1 MSTRSMSLRAAV
13 ARSANGDRL
22 GYHGTRDDQGRIV
35 RVAGSVV
42 GIRGLARA
50 RLNDV
55 VLIGDGRLPGE
66 IIRLTGDVAVAQ
78 VYEPV
83 NGLRA
88 GDPVTATGQPLSVEL
103 GPGLLGSIVDGTARP
118 LAALA
123 GGDYAQPFLARGA
136 SLPTLDRGRSFEFRP
151 AVAVG
156 QQAAEGDALGSVPEI
171 GGHDHVIL
179 VPPGVSGTVTAVRPG
194 PATVT
199 GAVAEIDGVPVPMR
213 QYWPVRQPRPVA
225 SRLDA
230 TQPLVTGQ
238 RVIDTLFPVA
248 RGGTAAIPGGFGT
261 GKTVLEQQVAK
272 WADADLVVYVGCGE
286 RGNELAEVLEEF
298 PRLPDPRTGGS
309 LMDRTV
315 IVANTSNMSVAAREA
330 SIYTGV
336 TIAEYFRDQGRH
348 VALLTDSTS
357 RWGEAL
363 REISS
368 RLEEMPAEEGYP
380 AYLASRIAGFYER
393 AGSVVCT
400 GSDRRTGS
408 VTIIG
413 AVSPPSGDF
422 SEPITQHTLRMTG
435 TFWALDRDLARA
447 RHFPAVD
454 WRRSYTLY
462 RLAGWFS
469 GDVAESWPRQRDWAL
484 DILQQ
489 ETSLLEIVQLLG
501 ADTLPARQQ
510 VVLRTGQLLRE
521 DFLRQSSFDDTDA
534 YCSLGKQHAM
544 LSVIMAAHQAMT
556 VAVSHGAAVAAVTG
570 APVLSEVAKMR
581 AWPAGE
587 SVRRAEALA
596 REITGSF
603 SVLEGEEQ
611 WSAAGSLPSSIARQ
625 TPSPARCSPPTR

>member
-1 MSTRSMSLRAAV
+1 MSTRSAPLKAAV
-13 ARSANGDRL
+13 TQSANGDR
-22 GYHGTRDDQGRIV
+22 HGVRGTPGGHGAIV

-42 GIRGLARA
+42 AVRGLEHA

-55 VLIGDGRLPGE
+55 MLIGDRRLPGE
-66 IIRLTGDVAVAQ
+66 IIRLAGEIAVAQ
-78 VYEPV
+78 VYEPAD
-83 NGLRA
+83 GLRA

-123 GGDYAQPFLARGA
+123 GSDYAQPFLARGV
-136 SLPTLDRGRSFEFRP
+136 SLPTLDRDRVFEFRP
-151 AVAVG
+151 AVGAG
-156 QQAAEGDALGSVPEI
+156 QYVSEGDELGRVQEA
-171 GGHDHVIL
+171 GGHDHLIL

-199 GAVAEIDGVPVPMR
+199 DAVVDIDHEPVPMLR
-213 QYWPVRQPRPVA
+213 YWPVRQPRPAA
-225 SRLDA
+225 SRLDINR
-230 TQPLVTGQ
+230 PLVTGQ

-248 RGGTAAIPGGFGT
+248 RGGTAAIPGSFGT

-272 WADADLVVYVGCGE
+272 WADADVVVYVGCGE

-298 PRLPDPRTGGS
+298 PRLTDPRTGGS

-336 TIAEYFRDQGRH
+336 TIAEYYRDQGRH
-348 VALLTDSTS
+348 VALLADSTS

-393 AGSVVCT
+393 AGTVACA
-400 GSDRRTGS
+400 GIGGRTGS

-413 AVSPPSGDF
+413 AVSPPGGDF

-462 RLAGWFS
+462 PLAGWFR
-469 GDVAESWPRQRDWAL
+469 DNVAESWPEQRDWAL

-501 ADTLPARQQ
+501 ADTLPAQQQ

-521 DFLRQSSFDDTDA
+521 HFLQQSSFDETDA
-534 YCSLGKQHAM
+534 YCPPEKQHAM
-544 LSVIMAAHQAMT
+544 LSVIKAAHHAMND
-556 VAVSHGAAVAAVTG
+556 AAGNGTHAAAATG
-570 APVLSEVAKMR
+570 ARVLDGIAAMR

-587 SVRRAEALA
+587 SARRAEALA
-596 REITGSF
+596 HQITGNLSIMK
-603 SVLEGEEQ
+603 GDEQ
-611 WSAAGSLPSSIARQ
+611 WPAASSLPSSTA
-625 TPSPARCSPPTR
+625 P

>member
-1 MSTRSMSLRAAV
+1 MSNRSSPRTPVAV
-13 ARSANGDRL
+13 LAANGDP
-22 GYHGTRDDQGRIV
+22 HGDQGQVV
-35 RVAGSVV
+35 RVAGSVI
-42 GIRGLARA
+42 GIRGLRRA

-55 VLIGDGRLPGE
+55 VLIGDRRLPGE
-66 IIRLTGDVAVAQ
+66 IIRLVGEVAVAQ
-78 VYEPV
+78 VYESA
-83 NGLRA
+83 NGLGA
-88 GDPVTATGQPLSVEL
+88 GDPVAATGRPLSVEL

-123 GGDYAQPFLARGA
+123 GSDYARPFLARGV
-136 SLPTLDRGRSFEFRP
+136 SLPTLDRDRSFEFRP
-151 AVAVG
+151 AVEVG
-156 QQAAEGDALGSVPEI
+156 QQVAEGDVLGSVPET
-171 GGHDHVIL
+171 GGHDHLIL
-179 VPPGVSGTVTAVRPG
+179 VPPGISGTVTAVRPG

-199 GAVAEIDGVPVPMR
+199 DAVAEVDGAAVPMLR
-213 QYWPVRQPRPVA
+213 HWPVRQPRPVA
-225 SRLDA
+225 GRLDA
-230 TQPLVTGQ
+230 TRPLVTGQ

-315 IVANTSNMSVAAREA
+315 MVANTSNMSVAAREA

-336 TIAEYFRDQGRH
+336 TIAEYFRDQGCH

-393 AGSVVCT
+393 AGFVVAA

-422 SEPITQHTLRMTG
+422 SEPITQHTLRVAG

-462 RLAGWFS
+462 QLAGWFR

-501 ADTLPARQQ
+501 ADTLPPQQ
-510 VVLRTGQLLRE
+510 QIVLRTGRLLRE
-521 DFLRQSSFDDTDA
+521 DFLQQSSFDETDA
-534 YCSLGKQHAM
+534 YCPLGKQHAM

-556 VAVSHGAAVAAVTG
+556 AAVTHGATAVAVTG
-570 APVLSEVAKMR
+570 APVLGGLARMR
-581 AWPAGE
+581 AWPADEAG
-587 SVRRAEALA
+587 RRAQALA
-596 REITGSF
+596 REVTEGLGA
-603 SVLEGEEQ
+603 LEGDDQ
-611 WSAAGSLPSSIARQ
+611 WSPAGSLPSSTARSS
-625 TPSPARCSPPTR
+625 PSQGRCSPPTR